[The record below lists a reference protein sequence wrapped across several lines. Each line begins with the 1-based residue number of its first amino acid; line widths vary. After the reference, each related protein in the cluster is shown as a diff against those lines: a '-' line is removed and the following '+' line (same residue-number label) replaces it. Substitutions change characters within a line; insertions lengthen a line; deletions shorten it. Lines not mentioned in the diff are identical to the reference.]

1 VRDAVRMALEDEI
14 TESVS
19 KMTLLRW
26 AAAARV

>member
-1 VRDAVRMALEDEI
+1 MALEDEI